1 MTVPVPVPVPVVPL
15 PEPLLPEPVLVGVEL
30 RVGCRPAT
38 GCEIVPGLE
47 RRTEGRPTE
56 LWPTCARRVLRLA
69 ATSAG
74 RPPEFAASGL
84 TSLTAASP

>member
-1 MTVPVPVPVPVVPL
+1 MPVPEPVVPL

-38 GCEIVPGLE
+38 GCEIVPE
-47 RRTEGRPTE
+47 VEWRTEGRPDG
-56 LWPTCARRVLRLA
+56 AVAHLREEGA
-69 ATSAG
+69 ALGGDQRGNPA
-74 RPPEFAASGL
+74 EFAASGL